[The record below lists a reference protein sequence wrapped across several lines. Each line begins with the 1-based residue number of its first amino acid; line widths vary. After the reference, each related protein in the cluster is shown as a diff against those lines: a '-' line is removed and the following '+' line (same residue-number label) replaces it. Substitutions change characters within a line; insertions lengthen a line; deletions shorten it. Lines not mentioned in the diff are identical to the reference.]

1 MEIDDIKNF
10 PFTEESEKELKK
22 LNRDLEAVLRE
33 AREIGDLNFQIIE
46 GKRDALTQEKMW
58 YKGEAKE
65 DNISAHR
72 IGNAVKLGIYI
83 ENRLCFHWQIYAE
96 LASCIRYAAQNLNI
110 GIRWSTVTIDLR
122 LTEEENLLDLIP
134 RAIKHAEGTSAV
146 FFFIPN
152 YFELVVD

>member
-22 LNRDLEAVLRE
+22 LNRDLETVLRE

-65 DNISAHR
+65 DSISAHR

-110 GIRWSTVTIDLR
+110 GVRWSTVTTDLR
-122 LTEEENLLDLIP
+122 FAEEENLLDLVP
-134 RAIKHAEGTSAV
+134 RAIKHAYGNNAI